1 MVIVCGAGIASS
13 VSTQE
18 PDSANNSNKNHFRTD
33 LSTIA

>member
-1 MVIVCGAGIASS
+1 MVMVCGTGLASS

-18 PDSANNSNKNHFRTD
+18 PDSANNSNKNHFHSD